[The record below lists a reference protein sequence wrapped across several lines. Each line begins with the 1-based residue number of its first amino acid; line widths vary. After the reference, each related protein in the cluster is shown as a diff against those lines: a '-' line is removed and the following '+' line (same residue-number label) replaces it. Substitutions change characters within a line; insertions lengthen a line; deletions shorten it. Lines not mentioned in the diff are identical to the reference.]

1 MPQVRLYQEG
11 RFELPGREQ
20 QDWEVMAG
28 SLQIEGVGEEG
39 FSRISFEVKKWKMS
53 SNGDIFLFIF

>member
-1 MPQVRLYQEG
+1 MSQVRLHQED

-20 QDWEVMAG
+20 QDWEVVAG

-39 FSRISFEVKKWKMS
+39 FSRVSFEVKKMEDVIKW
-53 SNGDIFLFIF
+53 